1 MSPKSIDLAVYSLV
15 LAATEVTAATTTIT
29 TTSAATTTA
38 TTTIAAEAATTAA
51 EAATTAAAAAVTT
64 AAATALFAWACF
76 VNHQWTTHKLFSIER
91 FDRSVHSFFRFHR
104 HEGEATRTARLTIL
118 YDENIFNSSVR
129 FKKALDILKRGIEG
143 EISYIHFCIHSI
155 SLTLSV

>member
-29 TTSAATTTA
+29 TTSAATTTTTA

-51 EAATTAAAAAVTT
+51 EAATTAAAVTT

-129 FKKALDILKRGIEG
+129 FKQALDILKRGIEG